1 MPNYEAWM
9 IMLLLLCSAQ
19 EQGKEFNVNDIFK
32 QEKADTQFVR
42 NCPSVE
48 WEQDMHVNIPFCKLD
63 GKMCNMQC
71 QNRNN
76 YSSFNAEK
84 SDILF
89 NGGKYYGREERTYQ

>member
-19 EQGKEFNVNDIFK
+19 EQVKEFNVNDIFK